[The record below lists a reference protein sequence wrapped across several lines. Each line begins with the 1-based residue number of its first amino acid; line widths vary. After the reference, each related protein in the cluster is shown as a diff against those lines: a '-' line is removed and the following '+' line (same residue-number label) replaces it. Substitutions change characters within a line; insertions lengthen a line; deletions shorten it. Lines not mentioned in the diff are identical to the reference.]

1 MILPA
6 FEIQRP
12 LDYEGPNRWRHSP
25 ALAVISILLSVRESI
40 EGELMTRTKKVV
52 ITAFGDE
59 SKLAIVECDL
69 NDPAAGEVQL
79 SVEYTI
85 VSGSDVATRHDI
97 LLFQESCSAKV
108 FSSPGRQVGFPDKW
122 PLPQLLPTHGSRKT
136 PCATINACAVSTE
149 RRCKLN

>member
-97 LLFQESCSAKV
+97 LLYQESCSAKV
-108 FSSPGRQVGFPDKW
+108 FSRVDSRQSGSWHAVERVCLLGVKRIRASGNHRNWRFTNSLVR
-122 PLPQLLPTHGSRKT
+122 PLAR
-136 PCATINACAVSTE
+136 
-149 RRCKLN
+149 